1 MPLRVGLVQLKPSAS
16 RDENLRQARAWSVEA
31 TADGADL
38 LVLPEYFG
46 DLFGVNA
53 DPRDPAHPPE
63 ILGEGP
69 ISRFLSELASE
80 LGVTVHG
87 GSFLERDGERV
98 YNTTA
103 IFDPSGAVVAVYRKQ
118 HPFSCPAVPTG
129 SGDAESDFIAAGSQ
143 PAIYEVK
150 DLRVGCATCW
160 DLRFPSLF
168 EDYRRRGCSFVV
180 CPAAFFAGVPTDTAF
195 WESLLR
201 GRAIDLGGYVAC
213 ATVVG
218 TMPEAKEPRG
228 AISFHGVTRLIDPF
242 GHVVAKGEDGGP
254 CGIRAELRLS
264 RIEEASESHPA

>member
-118 HPFSCPAVPTG
+118 HPFSCPAAPTG

-150 DLRVGCATCW
+150 GLR
-160 DLRFPSLF
+160 
-168 EDYRRRGCSFVV
+168 
-180 CPAAFFAGVPTDTAF
+180 
-195 WESLLR
+195 
-201 GRAIDLGGYVAC
+201 VAC

-264 RIEEASESHPA
+264 RIKEANENHPA